1 MFKFRKDCSH
11 DRKNKKRITLHTFGI
26 KERQNDKI
34 DSILWGKQMSEK
46 RRDGGF
52 SEEERRQIQ
61 ARRER
66 LRRQRIRRA
75 RRIRAMLV
83 MAVILFCL
91 AIGSVV
97 MAVAGHFGKKASSD
111 QVVSSGEVNASESDA
126 DSVSLEGADGAGA
139 GAQDG
144 QSGAEGQSE
153 ESGDGVSAIY
163 GVSVSNIGWSRFF
176 ADNSYCMTPSDKY
189 VTAFRATLNG
199 QPYGMTGTVTYRA
212 NLSGTGWLDWVEDGN
227 ESGKADGN
235 ESLEAIAMELTG
247 QLAEQYDILY
257 SVLQDNQWTDWMKNG
272 EEAGA
277 YGVGLPIQGIR
288 ISVAKKLADG
298 NSYAGNID
306 PTKPMIALTYD
317 DGPSSESTARI
328 LAKLKEY
335 GGRATFFMVG
345 RQVAK
350 NMDVVKQMVA
360 QGCEVGNHTYD
371 HVAMTKE
378 DQAGLT
384 AQLEQ
389 NNHLISD
396 ACGITPVLM
405 RPVGGA
411 KSDAGMAAV
420 GAISMPA
427 ILWSVDTLDWKTRDA
442 QSTIQTILDNVK
454 DGDIIL
460 MHDLYSATADASEVV
475 IPELVNRGYQLVTVS
490 ELASYRGG
498 MIPGKSYSQFRPK

>member
-1 MFKFRKDCSH
+1 
-11 DRKNKKRITLHTFGI
+11 
-26 KERQNDKI
+26 
-34 DSILWGKQMSEK
+34 MSE
-46 RRDGGF
+46 RNRNGEF
-52 SEEERRQIQ
+52 SEQEKRQIQ

-66 LRRQRIRRA
+66 LRKQRIRRA
-75 RRIRAMLV
+75 RRIRAMMVAAIL
-83 MAVILFCL
+83 LFCL
-91 AIGSVV
+91 AIGSIVV
-97 MAVAGHFGKKASSD
+97 AVVGHFGKKASSD
-111 QVVSSGEVNASESDA
+111 QVSVSSVSESDA
-126 DSVSLEGADGAGA
+126 SGADTESAGSEETT
-139 GAQDG
+139 GIELQDG
-144 QSGAEGQSE
+144 QETSESAENQST

-163 GVSVSNIGWSRFF
+163 GVSVSNVGWSRFF
-176 ADNSYCMTPSDKY
+176 ADNSYCMTPSDKF

-199 QPYGMTGTVTYRA
+199 QPYGMTGTVTYCA
-212 NLSGTGWLDWVEDGN
+212 NLSGTGWLGWVEDGN
-227 ESGKADGN
+227 ESGKSDG
-235 ESLEAIAMELTG
+235 SQPLEAIAMKLTG

-257 SVLQDNQWTDWMKNG
+257 SVLQDNKWTDWVKNG

-288 ISVAKKLADG
+288 ISVAKRLADG

-328 LAKLKEY
+328 LAKLKEC

-345 RQVAK
+345 RQVEK
-350 NMDVVKQMVA
+350 NMGILKQMVE

-371 HVAMTKE
+371 HMAMTKE
-378 DQAGLT
+378 DQAGMT

-411 KSDAGMAAV
+411 KSEAGMAAV

-427 ILWSVDTLDWKTRDA
+427 ILWSVDTLDWKTRNV

>member
-1 MFKFRKDCSH
+1 MRRGETAS
-11 DRKNKKRITLHTFGI
+11 
-26 KERQNDKI
+26 
-34 DSILWGKQMSEK
+34 SAS
-46 RRDGGF
+46 RRDARF
-52 SEEERRQIQ
+52 
-61 ARRER
+61 RREES
-66 LRRQRIRRA
+66 A
-75 RRIRAMLV
+75 CV
-83 MAVILFCL
+83 

-97 MAVAGHFGKKASSD
+97 TAVAGHFGKKADSD
-111 QVVSSGEVNASESDA
+111 QVTVVSEENASESDA
-126 DSVSLEGADGAGA
+126 DSVNVEVNAAGDTQ
-139 GAQDG
+139 AQDA
-144 QSGAEGQSE
+144 QSGAEGADSQTSGSE
-153 ESGDGVSAIY
+153 DGVSAIY
-163 GVSVSNIGWSRFF
+163 GVSVNSIGWSRFF

-212 NLSGTGWLDWVEDGN
+212 NLSGTGWLGWVEDGQ
-227 ESGKADGN
+227 ESGKADGS
-235 ESLEAIAMELTG
+235 EPLEAISMKLTG

-277 YGVGLPIQGIR
+277 YGVGLPVQGIR

-328 LAKLKEY
+328 LAKLKEC

-350 NMDVVKQMVA
+350 NMDIVKQMVA

-427 ILWSVDTLDWKTRDA
+427 ILWSVDTLDWKTRNA

-475 IPELVNRGYQLVTVS
+475 IPELVNRGFQLVTVS
-490 ELASYRGG
+490 ELSSYRGG

>member
-1 MFKFRKDCSH
+1 
-11 DRKNKKRITLHTFGI
+11 
-26 KERQNDKI
+26 
-34 DSILWGKQMSEK
+34 MSE
-46 RRDGGF
+46 RNRNGEF
-52 SEEERRQIQ
+52 SEQERRQIQ

-66 LRRQRIRRA
+66 LRKQRIRRA
-75 RRIRAMLV
+75 RRIRAMMVAAIL
-83 MAVILFCL
+83 LFCL
-91 AIGSVV
+91 AIGSVIV
-97 MAVAGHFGKKASSD
+97 AVAGHFGKKASSD
-111 QVVSSGEVNASESDA
+111 QVSVSSVGEPDGS
-126 DSVSLEGADGAGA
+126 GADTDSAGSEETT
-139 GAQDG
+139 GIELQDG
-144 QSGAEGQSE
+144 QETSE
-153 ESGDGVSAIY
+153 SADPSAESGDGVSAIY

-176 ADNSYCMTPSDKY
+176 ADNSYCMTPSDKF

-227 ESGKADGN
+227 ESGKADGS
-235 ESLEAIAMELTG
+235 EPLEAISMKLTG

-257 SVLQDNQWTDWMKNG
+257 SVLQDNQWTDWVKNG
-272 EEAGA
+272 AEAGA
-277 YGVGLPIQGIR
+277 YGVGLPVQGIR

-306 PTKPMIALTYD
+306 PTKPMVALTYD

-328 LAKLKEY
+328 LAKLKEC

-345 RQVAK
+345 RQVEK
-350 NMDVVKQMVA
+350 NMDILKQMVA

-411 KSDAGMAAV
+411 KSEAGMAAV

-427 ILWSVDTLDWKTRDA
+427 ILWSVDTLDWKTRNA

-475 IPELVNRGYQLVTVS
+475 IPELVNRGFQLVTVS
-490 ELASYRGG
+490 ELSSYRGG

>member
-1 MFKFRKDCSH
+1 M
-11 DRKNKKRITLHTFGI
+11 LHTFGI

-97 MAVAGHFGKKASSD
+97 MEVAGHFGKKASSD

-126 DSVSLEGADGAGA
+126 DSVSLDGAGA

-235 ESLEAIAMELTG
+235 EPLEAIAMEAVLTAVG
-247 QLAEQYDILY
+247 SRHIESAKAFAEQYDILY

-328 LAKLKEY
+328 LAKLKEWRSGNVLHGRSSGRKKY
-335 GGRATFFMVG
+335 GC
-345 RQVAK
+345 RQA
-350 NMDVVKQMVA
+350 D
-360 QGCEVGNHTYD
+360 GCP
-371 HVAMTKE
+371 
-378 DQAGLT
+378 GL
-384 AQLEQ
+384 
-389 NNHLISD
+389 
-396 ACGITPVLM
+396 
-405 RPVGGA
+405 
-411 KSDAGMAAV
+411 
-420 GAISMPA
+420 
-427 ILWSVDTLDWKTRDA
+427 
-442 QSTIQTILDNVK
+442 
-454 DGDIIL
+454 
-460 MHDLYSATADASEVV
+460 
-475 IPELVNRGYQLVTVS
+475 
-490 ELASYRGG
+490 
-498 MIPGKSYSQFRPK
+498 